1 MHDGKAS
8 TVQYRA
14 NGLAIHVLTKGRTDL
29 GPPEFSESGPEQDSA
44 QVKTWEEPKREGLDK
59 FWSWVF
65 KEKPADRAYLV

>member
-29 GPPEFSESGPEQDSA
+29 GPPKFSESGPEQDSA
-44 QVKTWEEPKREGLDK
+44 QVKT
-59 FWSWVF
+59 
-65 KEKPADRAYLV
+65 

>member
-29 GPPEFSESGPEQDSA
+29 GPPEFSESGPKQDSA
-44 QVKTWEEPKREGLDK
+44 QVKNLKRAQK
-59 FWSWVF
+59 R
-65 KEKPADRAYLV
+65 RAELLKRNQPIELI